1 MARPAAHPRLC
12 ALRELRGV
20 QNAALRHQICD
31 RLHACTPPVR
41 TPGPA
46 LSRAEPALLLQALWP
61 VPFTSSLAEQASSTH
76 VYSGFICT
84 FRNFTTPDP
93 YCRATGPLACFESCT
108 SAVFCPLSTTSRWG
122 PCAVIS

>member
-1 MARPAAHPRLC
+1 VARPAAHPRLC

-20 QNAALRHQICD
+20 SRMRRCATRFATGFTRVR
-31 RLHACTPPVR
+31 RLFERPVQR
-41 TPGPA
+41 YPA
-46 LSRAEPALLLQALWP
+46 LNRLFCSRLSGL
-61 VPFTSSLAEQASSTH
+61 PFTSSPAEEASSTH
-76 VYSGFICT
+76 AYSGFICT